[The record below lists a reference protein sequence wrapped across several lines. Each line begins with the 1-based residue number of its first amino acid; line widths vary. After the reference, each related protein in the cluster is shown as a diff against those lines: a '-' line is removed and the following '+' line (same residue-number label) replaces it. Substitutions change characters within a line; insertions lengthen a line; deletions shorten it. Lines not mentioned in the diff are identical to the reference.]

1 MRSIFRTIALLTL
14 LLGLTSCRM
23 DSLYIQIP
31 GTNWSIEQG
40 NQRLMVHFGDERFA
54 SIQRNNETGGLQV
67 NNGTYTTK
75 GHSVAVTADHD
86 GSIHKLVR
94 TFSHLKNS
102 SNKNFSS
109 LWPEAPE
116 TMENT
121 VWTTILN
128 NDFLLLY
135 FTADGKVKKA
145 VFRNVVREE
154 GVPYGWSRT
163 EATYAL
169 AGNQL
174 AMGDESGTVFPEVM
188 LVEDLFYY
196 HFPVNPDTGCS
207 DLKGTFWTYQT
218 ASYPGIIVFDTNSS
232 FTRVLLSNNYQYQV
246 SRGTYRREGNVLT
259 LAMDDKEEACAFD
272 GNSFTFLERT
282 YDSFE

>member
-14 LLGLTSCRM
+14 LFGLTSCRM

-67 NNGTYTTK
+67 TNGTYTTK

-109 LWPEAPE
+109 FWPEAPE

-121 VWTTILN
+121 VWTTILIAGIFKEGIHYFRIITVFVTVWYLAFAFSFP
-128 NDFLLLY
+128 DKWIASYDLSLPEPPGDLVYEVYPDAAPVLY
-135 FTADGKVKKA
+135 EDGRFWEKYCRYMQSDYDTYKRK
-145 VFRNVVREE
+145 NVLELVREYNFSE
-154 GVPYGWSRT
+154 D
-163 EATYAL
+163 A
-169 AGNQL
+169 
-174 AMGDESGTVFPEVM
+174 AMK
-188 LVEDLFYY
+188 L
-196 HFPVNPDTGCS
+196 
-207 DLKGTFWTYQT
+207 
-218 ASYPGIIVFDTNSS
+218 I
-232 FTRVLLSNNYQYQV
+232 
-246 SRGTYRREGNVLT
+246 
-259 LAMDDKEEACAFD
+259 DKT
-272 GNSFTFLERT
+272 S
-282 YDSFE
+282 